1 MTTAVALLWTMAV
14 AGFVYAAGMVAV
26 TPGTVGRFQDATSGS
41 EVADNY
47 VAVIWLGSAIGAV
60 VALLIV
66 ALFTVLGV
74 GLRRGSRL
82 ARGITLGVCVLGV
95 IGGCGSVAAIGGQQ
109 SGDAVSGSLG
119 AALNDAYPGGW
130 IGLNAAVAVAQV
142 IAYLLV
148 AFLLL
153 LAPRAFF
160 GGASA
165 AAGAGSGPVGNPA
178 WGGPAAGNPAWG
190 VPAAGNQGWGAPAG
204 TQAGGAGWGAPAP
217 ANPYWGPGPSGG
229 NPTAAPGT
237 AGVNPGGGTPPG
249 GFGYGNPPVYPSSDP
264 AVTAS
269 PWAAPQSTDQYPQSD
284 QSSSEADQNFVHP
297 PVQKP
302 TPRPEDE
309 YWSRPSD

>member
-14 AGFVYAAGMVAV
+14 AGFAYAVGMVAV
-26 TPGTVGRFQDATSGS
+26 TPGTVGRFRDATSGS

-82 ARGITLGVCVLGV
+82 ARWITLGVCVLGV
-95 IGGCGSVAAIGGQQ
+95 IGGCGAVAAIGGQQ
-109 SGDAVSGSLG
+109 SGDAVPGSLG

-142 IAYLLV
+142 IAYILV

-160 GGASA
+160 GGAGA
-165 AAGAGSGPVGNPA
+165 AAGEG
-178 WGGPAAGNPAWG
+178 GGPAAGNP
-190 VPAAGNQGWGAPAG
+190 GWGIPAG
-204 TQAGGAGWGAPAP
+204 AQAGGVAWGAPAP

-229 NPTAAPGT
+229 YPTAAPGT
-237 AGVNPGGGTPPG
+237 PGVNPGGGTPPG
-249 GFGYGNPPVYPSSDP
+249 GFGYGNPPVYPPSDP
-264 AVTAS
+264 AVTTS

-284 QSSSEADQNFVHP
+284 QSSSEADQNFVRP
-297 PVQKP
+297 PAQKP